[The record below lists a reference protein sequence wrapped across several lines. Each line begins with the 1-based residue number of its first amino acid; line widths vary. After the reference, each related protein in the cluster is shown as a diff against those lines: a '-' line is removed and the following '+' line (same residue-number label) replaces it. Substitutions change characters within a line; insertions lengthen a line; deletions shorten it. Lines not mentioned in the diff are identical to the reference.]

1 MNLKIKVRR
10 ILMSIFITGT
20 TGYVG
25 KHLLRY
31 LLLAGIPVTICIR
44 AKKGV
49 SGKER
54 FITEIANDP
63 LFIGVP
69 FCVRIVEKDVSELV
83 ASDLAGCHTI
93 IHCAANVKFTSP
105 LELLMKENVHALRN
119 IYQISKG
126 LRFVHISTC
135 YVHPKTQTIRKPVRI
150 STNLQP
156 SDFICNYAYTKYLA
170 EQYLYSQDG
179 NIDIIRL
186 SCVGSPLENL
196 PPMRGGAHLSI
207 IEAILRHMVPD
218 IWVPS
223 GFKFSVVPVD
233 IVAKE
238 IIKHI
243 CKPSSGLQ
251 IRQYCAPLNSTT
263 YNFKLLN
270 ILNVFDLKGLT
281 RIWSGIDF
289 EEFKAKMKSKY
300 WLFPSVWKRIC
311 DTNEVISYVSDNI
324 DFESSIVFPDVGYKS
339 YINSTF
345 NYVKLFILTKPSK
358 ETFQS
363 FMNQILIPYM
373 A

>member
-1 MNLKIKVRR
+1 
-10 ILMSIFITGT
+10 
-20 TGYVG
+20 
-25 KHLLRY
+25 
-31 LLLAGIPVTICIR
+31 
-44 AKKGV
+44 
-49 SGKER
+49 
-54 FITEIANDP
+54 
-63 LFIGVP
+63 
-69 FCVRIVEKDVSELV
+69 VEKDVSELV
-83 ASDLAGCHTI
+83 ETDLAGCHTI

-105 LELLMKENVHALRN
+105 LELLMKENVHAVQN
-119 IYQISKG
+119 IHKISKG

-135 YVHPKTQTIRKPVRI
+135 YVHPKIQTIRKSVRI
-150 STNLQP
+150 SSNVQR

-170 EQYLYSQDG
+170 EEYLYSQDG

-251 IRQYCAPLNSTT
+251 IRQYCAPLKSTT

-324 DFESSIVFPDVGYKS
+324 DFESSIDLPEVGYKN
-339 YINSTF
+339 YISSTF
-345 NYVKLFILTKPSK
+345 NYINLLILTRPTNY
-358 ETFQS
+358 TFTAYIQALVLS
-363 FMNQILIPYM
+363 VL
-373 A
+373 

>member
-1 MNLKIKVRR
+1 
-10 ILMSIFITGT
+10 MSVFITGT

-44 AKKGV
+44 PKKGV
-49 SGKER
+49 SGKQR
-54 FITEIANDP
+54 FIAEIANDA

-69 FCVRIVEKDVSELV
+69 FCVRIVEKDVSDLV
-83 ASDLAGCHTI
+83 ESDLAGCHTI

-105 LELLMKENVHALRN
+105 LELLMKENVHAVQN
-119 IYQISKG
+119 IHKISKG

-135 YVHPKTQTIRKPVRI
+135 YVHPKTQTIRKPVKI
-150 STNLQP
+150 SDNLQR

-170 EQYLYSQDG
+170 EEYLYSQDG

-207 IEAILRHMVPD
+207 IEAILRRTIPD
-218 IWVPS
+218 FWVPS

-238 IIKHI
+238 IVKHI
-243 CKPSSGLQ
+243 CTPRSGLQ
-251 IRQYCAPLNSTT
+251 ILQFCAPRNSKT
-263 YNFKLLN
+263 YNFELLN
-270 ILNVFDLKGLT
+270 ILNTIDTKGLT
-281 RIWSGIDF
+281 TLWSNMDF
-289 EEFKAKMKSKY
+289 EEYKARMKSKY
-300 WLFPSVWKRIC
+300 WLFPSACKRIC

-324 DFESSIVFPDVGYKS
+324 DFESSIDLPEVGYKN
-339 YINSTF
+339 YISSTF
-345 NYVKLFILTKPSK
+345 NYINLLILTRPTNY
-358 ETFQS
+358 TFTAYIQALVLS
-363 FMNQILIPYM
+363 VL
-373 A
+373 